1 MRLDLGRRFGFVCFG
16 LSFFCLL
23 FSLVRHGTQEGTK
36 ISFVTKVG
44 DRFTPPGFNQV
55 IIASLLYF
63 FSFGNFAHCS
73 DIVGSK
79 NPFFFFSISLC
90 FNL

>member
-16 LSFFCLL
+16 LSSFCLL

-44 DRFTPPGFNQV
+44 DRFTPPGFN
-55 IIASLLYF
+55 
-63 FSFGNFAHCS
+63 
-73 DIVGSK
+73 
-79 NPFFFFSISLC
+79 
-90 FNL
+90 